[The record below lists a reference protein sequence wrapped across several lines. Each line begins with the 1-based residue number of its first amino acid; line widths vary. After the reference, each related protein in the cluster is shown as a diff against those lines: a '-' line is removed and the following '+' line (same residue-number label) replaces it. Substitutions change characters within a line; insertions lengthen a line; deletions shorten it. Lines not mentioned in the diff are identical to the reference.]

1 MLLIQSTILLANLE
15 FHTHIKQADVYNL
28 LFVIPHNCAERTEPS
43 LLFSLPAARAASRRQ
58 VPSET
63 QPYTHQYTIIWIS
76 QFHSLSPLMPCS
88 VDTAGS
94 SFLFGSVF
102 FFLKIP
108 LLLLDCHW
116 IHSGSAYASELNW
129 DHFWPRFGPH
139 QTNCQNSSQ
148 KGEKGKFKLS
158 SQLVLLLI

>member
-28 LFVIPHNCAERTEPS
+28 LFVIPPRCAERTEPA
-43 LLFSLPAARAASRRQ
+43 LLLSLPAVRAASCRQ

-63 QPYTHQYTIIWIS
+63 QPCTHCYTIFWAL

-88 VDTAGS
+88 VDTAGF
-94 SFLFGSVF
+94 SFL
-102 FFLKIP
+102 
-108 LLLLDCHW
+108 
-116 IHSGSAYASELNW
+116 SGSFCFKFLYYCSIAIGYTLARLMLLGWTGFISGPG
-129 DHFWPRFGPH
+129 FWSLQSTVRIPPRKRG
-139 QTNCQNSSQ
+139 Q
-148 KGEKGKFKLS
+148 GKFELS

>member
-28 LFVIPHNCAERTEPS
+28 LFVIPLNCAERTEPS
-43 LLFSLPAARAASRRQ
+43 LLFSLPAARAASRRH

-63 QPYTHQYTIIWIS
+63 QPCTHRYTIIWIS

-102 FFLKIP
+102 FFFFKFLYYCLIAIGYTLARRM
-108 LLLLDCHW
+108 LLSL
-116 IHSGSAYASELNW
+116 IGIVSGPGLGPTKPTVRIS
-129 DHFWPRFGPH
+129 PR
-139 QTNCQNSSQ
+139 
-148 KGEKGKFKLS
+148 KGKKANLNSPPSWFCF
-158 SQLVLLLI
+158 